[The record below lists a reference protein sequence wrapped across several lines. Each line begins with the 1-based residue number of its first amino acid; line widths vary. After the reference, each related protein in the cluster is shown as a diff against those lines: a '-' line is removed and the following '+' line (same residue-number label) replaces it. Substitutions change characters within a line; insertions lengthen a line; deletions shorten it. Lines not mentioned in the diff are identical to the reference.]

1 MSDETMET
9 LGRLVAGGFWITV
22 TVLFVAIAWP
32 ALVVSALVNPRG
44 Y

>member
-1 MSDETMET
+1 MSDETLE
-9 LGRLVAGGFWITV
+9 LIGRIICGGLWITV